1 MVISIDEVSEVA
13 LLARLSLTEQEKEL
27 YASQLSRIIE
37 HFNQLK
43 DIDTT
48 SVEPLAHALPVTNVL
63 REDAVKPSLGREALL
78 ANAPDREGN
87 FFKVPKIGE

>member
-48 SVEPLAHALPVTNVL
+48 NVEPLAHALPVTNVL
-63 REDAVKPSLGREALL
+63 REDEVKTSLGREALL

>member
-43 DIDTT
+43 NIDTT
-48 SVEPLAHALPVTNVL
+48 NVEPLAHALPVTNVL
-63 REDAVKPSLGREALL
+63 REDEVKPSLGREALL

>member
-63 REDAVKPSLGREALL
+63 REDEVKPSLGREALL

>member
-13 LLARLSLTEQEKEL
+13 LLARLSLTDQEKEL

-48 SVEPLAHALPVTNVL
+48 NVEPLAHALPVTNVL
-63 REDAVKPSLGREALL
+63 REDEIRTSPGREALL